1 MSKVSKQ
8 FETVITQVIERS
20 VQEGLR
26 RGYVAG
32 KNENK
37 NLYQT
42 TERRLR
48 AYPELIRNIDKYNKD
63 IEDLKREHRA
73 GGTGRSKDIVMSAA
87 RGVRLSPDEKLAVR
101 IATIEEKKRIDAT
114 EIAEIDYALASIA
127 DDDWYCI
134 IQHKYFD
141 GWTDAEIANETHY
154 DERTVRRHKSRLI
167 GKLMIRLY
175 GAAGVMG

>member
-32 KNENK
+32 RNENK

-48 AYPELIRNIDKYNKD
+48 AYPELIRNIEKYDAD
-63 IEDLKREHRA
+63 IKDLKQEHRA

-87 RGVRLSPDEKLAVR
+87 RGVRLSLEEKLAVR
-101 IATIEEKKRIDAT
+101 IAGIEERKRIDQ
-114 EIAEIDYALASIA
+114 AEITEVNYALQGIA
-127 DDDWYCI
+127 GDEWYCL
-134 IQHKYFD
+134 IQRKYFE
-141 GWTDAEIANETHY
+141 GWTDAEIAEEKY
-154 DERTVRRHKSRLI
+154 CDERTIRRHKSRLI

-175 GAAGVMG
+175 GAEGVGG